1 MKFIDTHIHLQDY
14 KLKSATQI
22 IDEGVSAGVEKFV
35 CVSATENDWDKVAA
49 LYESRPDRIIPA
61 FGIHPWSAAMTT
73 TGWEQRLAAR
83 LENFPTALVGEC
95 GLDRYRDKNFSPQ
108 NQVFATQI
116 ELARAYR
123 RPLLIHALK
132 AQDWLEDYWH
142 KLPQKFVFHS
152 YNGKAEMLKKIISR
166 GGYVSFSASIL
177 QNRQKKELLAILPK
191 ERLLLETDGPYQP
204 PLGQPQSEPQ
214 FLPSLVHSLAA
225 LSEDKAEPLSELIY
239 QNSMGFVKTW

>member
-83 LENFPTALVGEC
+83 LEIFPTALVGEC

-108 NQVFATQI
+108 NQVFAK
-116 ELARAYR
+116 YFY
-123 RPLLIHALK
+123 
-132 AQDWLEDYWH
+132 LEEQV
-142 KLPQKFVFHS
+142 LQKFESFLQQICYLQVCHTQFQDIYKLRHLFV
-152 YNGKAEMLKKIISR
+152 ATQDLLK
-166 GGYVSFSASIL
+166 
-177 QNRQKKELLAILPK
+177 
-191 ERLLLETDGPYQP
+191 
-204 PLGQPQSEPQ
+204 
-214 FLPSLVHSLAA
+214 
-225 LSEDKAEPLSELIY
+225 EPL
-239 QNSMGFVKTW
+239 